1 MDSGLTIRTRQ
12 PLHKSYAPR
21 DPMPVRGVTATDLD
35 SSRTV
40 AAAGDGPGRERQHD
54 SHDRDADER
63 PGELA
68 GHDLLSD
75 PASRE
80 LMLREHEAS
89 TQAVQP
95 GDAMLH
101 LRAYSQ
107 PQPAPARQSP
117 EADIEA

>member
-12 PLHKSYAPR
+12 PLHKSHAPR
-21 DPMPVRGVTATDLD
+21 DPMPVRGVAATELD

-40 AAAGDGPGRERQHD
+40 AATGDGPGRERQHD
-54 SHDRDADER
+54 PHDRDAEDR
-63 PGELA
+63 PAELA
-68 GHDLLSD
+68 GHELLSD

-80 LMLREHEAS
+80 LMLREHEAAA
-89 TQAVQP
+89 QGPMP
-95 GDAMLH
+95 GEALLH

-107 PQPAPARQSP
+107 PQPARHNR

>member
-21 DPMPVRGVTATDLD
+21 DPMPVRGVTATELD
-35 SSRTV
+35 ASNTV
-40 AAAGDGPGRERQHD
+40 AATGEGPGRERQHD
-54 SHDRDADER
+54 PHDRDAEER
-63 PGELA
+63 PAEVA

-80 LMLREHEAS
+80 LILREHEAAAQS
-89 TQAVQP
+89 PPP
-95 GDAMLH
+95 GEALLH
-101 LRAYSQ
+101 LRAYIQ
-107 PQPAPARQSP
+107 PQAARPNP